1 MAAARRVADDT
12 VRYYLFP
19 KLENPAKARLELEK
33 RAELYTAKLL
43 PLITS
48 YIWQDEQFNL
58 CVVDAQRDGVPPH
71 LEGSTYFGDNVED
84 EWFVVYLL
92 YELTKDDKDLVVKVE
107 DTDGEFLLIEA
118 ADHLP
123 KWLNPETSEN
133 RVYIYRNS
141 LHVVP
146 LENGKASENVPA
158 PRIDDA
164 ITQIR
169 SPIAKTKAAPAVQ
182 KSLAARLH
190 DAPVR
195 HRASHHRAHC
205 YLPAAAVA
213 LLQRDPALLGPAV
226 GAFVSRDPL
235 DLKALRAMRHFPP
248 ETRVMAEVCFTRCL
262 YAQLRQQR
270 FAPDRRVGWNMP
282 PPHASEFVAHDLG
295 LKLACG
301 LEILAAGSDKT
312 TSNGEPDLTE
322 LGDDVRWKR
331 FLKSLSTKGYFQGEL
346 EGSKLYH
353 SLLQR
358 AREYFVQ
365 TVAAAEDGE
374 SERRGRC
381 SAHARVSRLLRQ
393 LDVNIEKLRE
403 EGEKLGEP
411 DDEKWMEVT
420 PQDLDRLLEDYS
432 SRSSGGEKHKGAE
445 AVQKNEETLGKTIA
459 ESLDRFVR
467 HVSDYEGAEVPSNAA
482 DKGKSQPS
490 GANNQTK
497 GDGIDFDPDRFVEAL
512 GAILDFKLPQSDD
525 ESSSSMS
532 SYGDEVD
539 SHDRLADVINGDDD
553 SFGSDYEDDLNGP
566 GVDLSRLAL
575 DMKSYMELM
584 DHELAGTNVGL
595 SFERQPAAK
604 PASTEK
610 EANPDAKSSP
620 SKAKEAP
627 RATAESLDE
636 LDSDDDEQAAGGDG
650 YRPIDVNLTALKNI
664 LESYSSQEGLPG
676 PAGNLLSAM
685 GISVP
690 RNEDDQ

>member
-1 MAAARRVADDT
+1 M
-12 VRYYLFP
+12 
-19 KLENPAKARLELEK
+19 KARLELEK

-146 LENGKASENVPA
+146 LENGKASESAPV
-158 PRIDDA
+158 PRIDEA

-169 SPIAKTKAAPAVQ
+169 SPIAKTKATPAVQ
-182 KSLAARLH
+182 KSLAARFH
-190 DAPVR
+190 DAPAR
-195 HRASHHRAHC
+195 HRASRHRAHC

-226 GAFVSRDPL
+226 GAFVSRDPI

-270 FAPDRRVGWNMP
+270 FTPDRRVGWNMP
-282 PPHASEFVAHDLG
+282 PPHAPEFIAHDLG

-312 TSNGEPDLTE
+312 TSNGEPDLVE

-331 FLKSLSTKGYFQGEL
+331 FLKSLSAKGYFQGEL

-381 SAHARVSRLLRQ
+381 SARARVSRLLRQ
-393 LDVNIEKLRE
+393 LDVNVEKLRE
-403 EGEKLGEP
+403 EGENLGEP

-432 SRSSGGEKHKGAE
+432 SRSSGGEKLKGTE
-445 AVQKNEETLGKTIA
+445 ATHKNEETLGKTIA

-482 DKGKSQPS
+482 AKGKSQPS
-490 GANNQTK
+490 EANNQAK

-539 SHDRLADVINGDDD
+539 SHDRLADVINGDEDSYVSDD
-553 SFGSDYEDDLNGP
+553 EDNDLSGP

-604 PASTEK
+604 PAAAKK
-610 EANPDAKSSP
+610 EANPDAASSP
-620 SKAKEAP
+620 SKQAKEAP

-636 LDSDDDEQAAGGDG
+636 LDSDDDDEAAGGDG
-650 YRPIDVNLTALKNI
+650 YRPVDVNLTALKNI

-690 RNEDDQ
+690 CNEDDQ

>member
-1 MAAARRVADDT
+1 MAAARRVVDDT

-84 EWFVVYLL
+84 EWFIPCLFHCL
-92 YELTKDDKDLVVKVE
+92 PRVE

-118 ADHLP
+118 AEHLP

-146 LENGKASENVPA
+146 LENGKASERPHRECRSRWRPA
-158 PRIDDA
+158 STMHQPGTARA
-164 ITQIR
+164 ITGRTATSRRQ
-169 SPIAKTKAAPAVQ
+169 PWT
-182 KSLAARLH
+182 
-190 DAPVR
+190 
-195 HRASHHRAHC
+195 
-205 YLPAAAVA
+205 

-235 DLKALRAMRHFPP
+235 DLRALRAMRHFPP
-248 ETRVMAEVCFTRCL
+248 ETRVMAEVRFTRCL

-270 FAPDRRVGWNMP
+270 FMPDRRVGWNMP
-282 PPHASEFVAHDLG
+282 PPHAPEYVAHDLG

-301 LEILAAGSDKT
+301 LEILAAGSDKMA
-312 TSNGEPDLTE
+312 SNGEPGLAE
-322 LGDDVRWKR
+322 LGDD
-331 FLKSLSTKGYFQGEL
+331 GEL

-353 SLLQR
+353 ILLQR
-358 AREYFVQ
+358 AREYFAQ
-365 TVAAAEDGE
+365 TVFAGADSE
-374 SERRGRC
+374 SERRGTC
-381 SAHARVSRLLRQ
+381 SARARVSRLLRQ
-393 LDVNIEKLRE
+393 LDVNVEKLRE
-403 EGEKLGEP
+403 ESEKLGEP

-432 SRSSGGEKHKGAE
+432 SRGPGEQKHKDTASTH
-445 AVQKNEETLGKTIA
+445 KDEETLGKTIA

-467 HVSDYEGAEVPSNAA
+467 HVSDYEGAEVPSNAVA
-482 DKGKSQPS
+482 KDKSQPS
-490 GANNQTK
+490 EANSQAK

-512 GAILDFKLPQSDD
+512 GAILDFKLPTSDD

-539 SHDRLADVINGDDD
+539 SHDRLADVING
-553 SFGSDYEDDLNGP
+553 GSDSYGSDDDDLNGP

-584 DHELAGTNVGL
+584 DQELAGTNVGL

-604 PASTEK
+604 STAAKK
-610 EANPDAKSSP
+610 EANPDAASSP
-620 SKAKEAP
+620 SKRHAALLNERSIVEVGTSLGKGRHTVGIRVGYTHTFIAAEPSWDVVVDVEAP
-627 RATAESLDE
+627 AAPESAVE
-636 LDSDDDEQAAGGDG
+636 
-650 YRPIDVNLTALKNI
+650 PIVGVEAV
-664 LESYSSQEGLPG
+664 G
-676 PAGNLLSAM
+676 
-685 GISVP
+685 V
-690 RNEDDQ
+690 

>member
-1 MAAARRVADDT
+1 M
-12 VRYYLFP
+12 L
-19 KLENPAKARLELEK
+19 
-33 RAELYTAKLL
+33 
-43 PLITS
+43 
-48 YIWQDEQFNL
+48 
-58 CVVDAQRDGVPPH
+58 
-71 LEGSTYFGDNVED
+71 
-84 EWFVVYLL
+84 
-92 YELTKDDKDLVVKVE
+92 
-107 DTDGEFLLIEA
+107 
-118 ADHLP
+118 
-123 KWLNPETSEN
+123 
-133 RVYIYRNS
+133 VYIYRNS

-146 LENGKASENVPA
+146 LENGKASENAPV
-158 PRIDDA
+158 PRIDEA

-169 SPIAKTKAAPAVQ
+169 SPIAKTKATPAVQ
-182 KSLAARLH
+182 KSLAARFH
-190 DAPVR
+190 DAPAR
-195 HRASHHRAHC
+195 HRASRHRAHC

-226 GAFVSRDPL
+226 GAFVSRDPI

-270 FAPDRRVGWNMP
+270 FTPDRRVGWNMP
-282 PPHASEFVAHDLG
+282 PPHAPEFIAHDLG

-312 TSNGEPDLTE
+312 TSNGEPDLVE

-381 SAHARVSRLLRQ
+381 SARARVSRLLRQ
-393 LDVNIEKLRE
+393 LDVNVEKLRE
-403 EGEKLGEP
+403 EGENLGEP

-432 SRSSGGEKHKGAE
+432 SRSSGGEKLKGTE
-445 AVQKNEETLGKTIA
+445 ATHKNEETLGKTIA

-482 DKGKSQPS
+482 AKGKSQPS
-490 GANNQTK
+490 EANNQAK

-539 SHDRLADVINGDDD
+539 SHDRLADVINGDEDSYVSDD
-553 SFGSDYEDDLNGP
+553 EDNDLNGP

-604 PASTEK
+604 PAAAKK
-610 EANPDAKSSP
+610 EANPDSASSP
-620 SKAKEAP
+620 SKQAKEAP
-627 RATAESLDE
+627 RAMAESLDE
-636 LDSDDDEQAAGGDG
+636 LDSDDDDEAAGGDG
-650 YRPIDVNLTALKNI
+650 YRPVDVNLTALKNI

-690 RNEDDQ
+690 CNEDDQ

>member
-1 MAAARRVADDT
+1 MAAARRVVDDT

-84 EWFVVYLL
+84 EWFIVYLL

-118 ADHLP
+118 AEHLP

-146 LENGKASENVPA
+146 LENGKASESAPA

-164 ITQIR
+164 ITHIR
-169 SPIAKTKAAPAVQ
+169 SSITKTKAAPGVQ
-182 KSLAARLH
+182 KSLAARFH
-190 DAPVR
+190 DAPAR
-195 HRASHHRAHC
+195 HRTSHHRAHC
-205 YLPAAAVA
+205 YLPAAAVT

-235 DLKALRAMRHFPP
+235 DLRALRAMRHFPP
-248 ETRVMAEVCFTRCL
+248 ETRVMAEVRFTRCL

-270 FAPDRRVGWNMP
+270 FMPDRRVGWNMP
-282 PPHASEFVAHDLG
+282 PPHAPEFVAHDLG
-295 LKLACG
+295 LKL
-301 LEILAAGSDKT
+301 
-312 TSNGEPDLTE
+312 
-322 LGDDVRWKR
+322 
-331 FLKSLSTKGYFQGEL
+331 GEL

-353 SLLQR
+353 ILLQR
-358 AREYFVQ
+358 AREYFAQ
-365 TVAAAEDGE
+365 TVFAVADSE

-381 SAHARVSRLLRQ
+381 SARARVSRLLRQ
-393 LDVNIEKLRE
+393 LDVNVEKLRE
-403 EGEKLGEP
+403 ESEKLGEP

-432 SRSSGGEKHKGAE
+432 SRGPGEQKHKDTASTH
-445 AVQKNEETLGKTIA
+445 KDEETLGKTIA

-467 HVSDYEGAEVPSNAA
+467 HVSDYEGAEVPSNAVA
-482 DKGKSQPS
+482 KDKSQPS
-490 GANNQTK
+490 EANSQAK

-512 GAILDFKLPQSDD
+512 GAILDFKLPTSDD

-539 SHDRLADVINGDDD
+539 SHDRLADVING
-553 SFGSDYEDDLNGP
+553 GSDSYGSDDDDLNGP

-584 DHELAGTNVGL
+584 DQELAGTNVGL

-604 PASTEK
+604 STAAKK
-610 EANPDAKSSP
+610 EANPDAASSP

-636 LDSDDDEQAAGGDG
+636 LDSDDDDEVAGGVG
-650 YRPIDVNLTALKNI
+650 YRPVDVNLTALKNI